1 MFEFHF
7 RYYKKPRVIIKVLQL
22 SKGGGNV
29 MFLYPIVKKKN
40 TCLKFTSLS
49 RCVIETGTI
58 KKKFNRKL
66 HGAQI
71 RNTKAQLTG
80 VENSP

>member
-1 MFEFHF
+1 MNFTLGTT
-7 RYYKKPRVIIKVLQL
+7 KKPRVIIKVLQL

-58 KKKFNRKL
+58 KRSSIENYM
-66 HGAQI
+66 GAQI

>member
-1 MFEFHF
+1 
-7 RYYKKPRVIIKVLQL
+7 
-22 SKGGGNV
+22 

-40 TCLKFTSLS
+40 TCLQFTSLS
-49 RCVIETGTI
+49 RCAIETGAI
-58 KKKFNRKL
+58 KKSLIENYM
-66 HGAQI
+66 GAQI